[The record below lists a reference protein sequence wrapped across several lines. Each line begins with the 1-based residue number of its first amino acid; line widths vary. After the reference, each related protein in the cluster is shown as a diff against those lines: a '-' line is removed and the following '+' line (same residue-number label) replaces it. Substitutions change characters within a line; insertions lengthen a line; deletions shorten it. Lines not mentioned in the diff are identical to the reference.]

1 MDNLPKYS
9 KVRHSPV
16 QVLFNTGLHCAENL
30 LRLVRVIKMKALI
43 LYFSATGNT
52 RKVADTI
59 KSGLDEAGFETR
71 CISLDEAVSE
81 DLYEYDLVFMGTPSI
96 VFLPAQPVMDF
107 IKEHL
112 KFHAKRGDIKLSAPN
127 LPGKRAVVFCTY
139 SGPYTGIDQATTAG
153 KYMAQFL
160 AIIGFE
166 VVDEWYVVGE
176 YHGSVERSTQGKL
189 GDIRGRPDEGDLA
202 RVRSDLAGI
211 LKDIV

>member
-1 MDNLPKYS
+1 
-9 KVRHSPV
+9 
-16 QVLFNTGLHCAENL
+16 
-30 LRLVRVIKMKALI
+30 MKALV

-59 KSGLDEAGFETR
+59 KCGLEESNISTR
-71 CISLDEAVSE
+71 CISGKEAADEE
-81 DLYEYDLVFMGTPSI
+81 LYDYDLVFMGTPSI

-107 IKEHL
+107 IKDHL
-112 KFHAKRGDIKLSAPN
+112 RFHSKRGDIKLGAPK
-127 LPGKRAVVFCTY
+127 LPGKWAVVFCTY

-166 VVDEWYVVGE
+166 VVDEWYIVGE

-189 GDIRGRPDEGDLA
+189 GDIRGRPNEYDLHQ
-202 RVRSDLAGI
+202 VRSNLDGI
-211 LKDIV
+211 LKRLC